1 MDRTDHPSSLAT
13 PEPLPAGIPM
23 VRTVAMPAD
32 TNPSGD
38 IFGGWLM
45 CQMDI
50 AAGTAAARHARGRC
64 ATVCVETINF
74 HAPVKVGD
82 EVGVWAEL
90 ITVGR
95 TSMRFKVSAWRRA
108 HDSDTAVKVTDAVF
122 VFVALDAAGKPRVIS
137 ET

>member
-1 MDRTDHPSSLAT
+1 MP
-13 PEPLPAGIPM
+13 PGIPM

-50 AAGTAAARHARGRC
+50 AAGSAAARHAKGRC

-74 HAPVKVGD
+74 RAPVKVGD

-90 ITVGR
+90 IGVGQ

-108 HDSDTAVKVTDAVF
+108 HDSDLPVKVTDAVF
-122 VFVALDAAGKPRVIS
+122 VFVALDDAGRPRVIAQAR
-137 ET
+137 EGA

>member
-1 MDRTDHPSSLAT
+1 
-13 PEPLPAGIPM
+13 M

-50 AAGTAAARHARGRC
+50 AAGTAAARRAKDRC

-74 HAPVKVGD
+74 LAPVKVGD

-90 ITVGR
+90 VHVGR

-108 HDSDTAVKVTDAVF
+108 HDSDTPIKVTDAVF
-122 VFVALDAAGKPRVIS
+122 VFVALDAAGKPRAIAPPS
-137 ET
+137 GKPG